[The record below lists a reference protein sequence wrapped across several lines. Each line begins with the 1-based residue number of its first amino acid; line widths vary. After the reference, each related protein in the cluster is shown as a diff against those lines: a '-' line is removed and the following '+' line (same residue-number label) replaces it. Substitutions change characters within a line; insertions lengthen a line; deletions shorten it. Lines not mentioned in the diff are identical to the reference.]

1 LKATK
6 KMTKHLKIGIIG
18 VGMVGGTVARYFE
31 SIGRTPFLYDKYN
44 GKGSLDEVN
53 EADAVFIC
61 VPTPYGKGGFDLSM
75 VEEAVSNLENGKIVV
90 VKSTV
95 LPGTTESLQNK
106 YPQHQFLFN
115 PEFLRELTAVEDMLS
130 PERQIVGYT
139 EKSQPVAEEILEI
152 LPPAPF
158 KKTIPATEAEMVK
171 YFGNTYLAARVIF
184 ANQMYDLCQALGID
198 YDKVRE
204 CAGEDKRIGHSHLDV
219 WQGGYRGYGAKCFPK
234 DIRALIQLAEMKGV
248 DLKFHKLVED
258 VNRELAEGQQID
270 DMEKLRP

>member
-18 VGMVGGTVARYFE
+18 VGMVGGAVARYFE

-204 CAGEDKRIGHSHLDV
+204 CAG
-219 WQGGYRGYGAKCFPK
+219 GGQAHRPFSSRCLAGRLSWLWSKMFP
-234 DIRALIQLAEMKGV
+234 
-248 DLKFHKLVED
+248 
-258 VNRELAEGQQID
+258 
-270 DMEKLRP
+270 

>member
-1 LKATK
+1 MAKEFRVGV
-6 KMTKHLKIGIIG
+6 MG
-18 VGMVGGTVARYFE
+18 VGVVGGAVAEYFK
-31 SIGRTPFLYDKYN
+31 SIGKTPLLYDKH
-44 GKGSLDEVN
+44 KKLGSVAEVN

-61 VPTPYGKGGFDLSM
+61 VPTPYGENGFDLSM
-75 VEEAVSNLENGKIVV
+75 VEEAVSNLRNGKIVV

-95 LPGTTESLQNK
+95 LPGTTENLQAK
-106 YPQHQFLFN
+106 YSQHQFLFN

-139 EKSQPVAEEILEI
+139 EKSRPVAEKILEI

-158 KKTIPATEAEMVK
+158 KKIIPATEAEMVK
-171 YFGNTYLAARVIF
+171 YFGNTHLAARVIF

-204 CAGEDKRIGHSHLDV
+204 CVGEDKRIGHSHFDI

-248 DLKFHKLVED
+248 DLKFHKLVEEI
-258 VNRELAEGQQID
+258 NRELAEGQGIKD
-270 DMEKLRP
+270 VEKLTP